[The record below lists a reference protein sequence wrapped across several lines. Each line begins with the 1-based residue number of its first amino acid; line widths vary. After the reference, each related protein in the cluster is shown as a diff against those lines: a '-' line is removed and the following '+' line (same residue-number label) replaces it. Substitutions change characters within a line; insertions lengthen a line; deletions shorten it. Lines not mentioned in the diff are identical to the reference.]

1 MDTKLHIIELLLILL
16 IAIVTIITQ
25 SPLPLLA
32 IPFLIIIT
40 MRTIARMTEK

>member
-16 IAIVTIITQ
+16 IAIVTVITQ
-25 SPLPLLA
+25 PPLPLLA

-40 MRTIARMTEK
+40 MRTIFGMTER